1 MGNEGQDSRDVAG
14 ENQKHPWEIL
24 PEDEASA
31 NLSEKERENL
41 KNKEEKR
48 VKRKA
53 RVAKVKSWVG
63 GHRKLLIIG
72 LAAVVLVGGGI
83 FAYFKIK
90 GSSEE
95 DIVSVD
101 RDGGNDSFDYANAY
115 DIKNAKNVY
124 DAMDYAN
131 VVVKKI
137 ALEGVSDP
145 YDDTSKIEDNMIA
158 YINTLT
164 SDYEKVYYRLYTSVL
179 LSSYGNTA
187 QAKRYI
193 EKVEAEGHV
202 FDRNQKYMY
211 YMAYREYY
219 YILEDKENYELWTKN
234 SLEDPIFKDEEDDGL
249 SKIKEVEG

>member
-1 MGNEGQDSRDVAG
+1 MGNEGQGSRDVAG
-14 ENQKHPWEIL
+14 EKQKHPWEIL

-90 GSSEE
+90 DLSSAEE
-95 DIVSVD
+95 VYVDIDTPSGYAD
-101 RDGGNDSFDYANAY
+101 DYNIENAITSYIAYDYANT
-115 DIKNAKNVY
+115 
-124 DAMDYAN
+124 
-131 VVVKKI
+131 VVKKI
-137 ALEGVSDP
+137 ALEGVSNP
-145 YDDTSKIEDNMIA
+145 EEDTSKIEDNMIA

-179 LSSYGNTA
+179 LSSYGNTE
-187 QAKRYI
+187 QAKHYI
-193 EKVEAEGHV
+193 DKIEQEGHEL
-202 FDRNQKYMY
+202 DRIQKYVY
-211 YMAYREYY
+211 YLAYREYY
-219 YILEDKENYELWTKN
+219 YTIEDEENYELWTKKYI
-234 SLEDPIFKDEEDDGL
+234 EDPIFDEEKNIDL
-249 SKIKEVEG
+249 SSVEELEG

>member
-1 MGNEGQDSRDVAG
+1 MGNEGQGSRDVAG
-14 ENQKHPWEIL
+14 EKQKHPWEIL

-83 FAYFKIK
+83 FIYSKTKVEPSTELVWEDREENIPAYDEKF
-90 GSSEE
+90 
-95 DIVSVD
+95 
-101 RDGGNDSFDYANAY
+101 
-115 DIKNAKNVY
+115 DIKNAITSY
-124 DAMDYAN
+124 IAADYAST
-131 VVVKKI
+131 VVKKI
-137 ALEGVSDP
+137 ALEGVNNP
-145 YDDTSKIEDNMIA
+145 TEETSKIEDNMIA

-193 EKVEAEGHV
+193 EKIESEGHV
-202 FDRNQKYMY
+202 LDKNQKYMY
-211 YMAYREYY
+211 YLAYREYY
-219 YILEDKENYELWTKN
+219 YILEDEENYNLWVQKWN
-234 SLEDPIFKDEEDDGL
+234 EDPIFDEEKNIDLG
-249 SKIKEVEG
+249 KIEEVEG

>member
-1 MGNEGQDSRDVAG
+1 MGNEGQGSRDVAG
-14 ENQKHPWEIL
+14 ENQKHPWEVL

-72 LAAVVLVGGGI
+72 LVAIILVGGGI

-90 GSSEE
+90 GSSVTEYVWE
-95 DIVSVD
+95 DREDDVKGYD
-101 RDGGNDSFDYANAY
+101 NGC
-115 DIKNAKNVY
+115 DIKNAIVSY
-124 DAMDYAN
+124 IAADCADS
-131 VVVKKI
+131 VVKEI
-137 ALEGVSDP
+137 ALEGVGDP
-145 YDDTSKIEDNMIA
+145 YSDTSKIEDNMIT

-179 LSSYGNTA
+179 LSSYGNTE

-193 EKVEAEGHV
+193 DKVEKEGHEL
-202 FDRNQKYMY
+202 DKNQKYMY
-211 YMAYREYY
+211 YLAYREYY
-219 YILEDKENYELWTKN
+219 YVLEDNENYNLWNTKY
-234 SLEDPIFKDEEDDGL
+234 LEDPIFEEENNLEL
-249 SKIKEVEG
+249 SNIKEVEG